1 MRKFVKISRR
11 VLAAVLAASM
21 CFSLQAFATESEI
34 KQQQK
39 ETQKQLD
46 AINQE
51 MKSIESQ
58 RDSILAEIDS
68 LNSDLVDVVLNMEL
82 LDADLAA
89 KEEELNQAQADYDAA
104 KQKEEEQYE
113 AMKLRIQYIYEE
125 GDMDYLTLFLEADS
139 FADFLN
145 RADFARE
152 IQTKDRQ
159 MLEEYQATKAEVE
172 ELMDQLEQEKADME
186 ALEAEYEEQKASM
199 EATLAQKQA
208 EEADYETQLANAQA
222 QASSYKKKLQEQQSQ
237 LKKLEAERLAKE
249 KAAAA
254 QETASV
260 STGSSSSGSSSGSSG
275 SSSSGSSV
283 SVSGGSSTGS
293 AIASYALQF
302 VGNPYV
308 SGGTSLTNG
317 ADCSGFTQSVFKH
330 FGISIPR
337 TSDAQGRAG
346 REVSYSEAQ
355 AGDIIYY
362 GGHVAIYLGG
372 GRIVHASTAKT
383 GIQTGTA
390 TYRTI
395 LSVRRYY

>member
-1 MRKFVKISRR
+1 MHKFRKIGRQL
-11 VLAAVLAASM
+11 LAAALAASM
-21 CFSLQAFATESEI
+21 IFSIEAFATESEI
-34 KQQQK
+34 KKQQAQ
-39 ETQKQLD
+39 TQKQLD

-58 RDSILAEIDS
+58 RDSVLAEIDS
-68 LNSDLVDVVLNMEL
+68 LNSDLVDLMLNIEMLES
-82 LDADLAA
+82 DLQA
-89 KEEELNQAQADYDAA
+89 KEEELAQAQTDYEAA

-139 FADFLN
+139 FTDFLN
-145 RADFARE
+145 RADFAKE

-159 MLEEYQATKAEVE
+159 MLEEYQETKEEVE
-172 ELMDQLEQEKADME
+172 ELLDQLEQEKADME
-186 ALEAEYEEQKASM
+186 ALEAEYEEEQANV
-199 EATLAQKQA
+199 ETALAQKKA
-208 EEADYETQLANAQA
+208 EESDYEAQLADAQA
-222 QASSYKKKLQEQQSQ
+222 QASAFRKQLEKQQKE
-237 LKKLEAERLAKE
+237 LKRLEAERIAKE

-254 QETASV
+254 KENG
-260 STGSSSSGSSSGSSG
+260 STGSSSSGSSGKNNSG
-275 SSSSGSSV
+275 SGSSV
-283 SVSGGSSTGS
+283 SVSGDSSLGV
-293 AIASYALQF
+293 AIANYALQF

-317 ADCSGFTQSVFKH
+317 ADCSGFTQSVMAH

-337 TSDAQGRAG
+337 QSDAQGRAG

-372 GRIVHASTAKT
+372 GRIVHASTEKT
-383 GIQTGTA
+383 GIKTSSA
-390 TYRTI
+390 TYRAI
-395 LSVRRYY
+395 RSVRRYY